1 MVEFNFTSRFFSFRL
16 GGNNTNTNQ
25 YTQPID
31 TRSQADFRYNL
42 FGLDDY
48 EKNREFISI
57 ENNEFELFDTT
68 PELQIVTQKGAS
80 LLANGRWQVRRYSD
94 DSIIEEH
101 PLIKLLER
109 PNAFQTRN
117 EFLTDIYINKALY
130 GNSFTYMN
138 YALPGISE
146 FPSSFVN
153 LITPRVVVRKTGKLK
168 DQTELKGIVKAYEI
182 VDPYD
187 YNKVIDSFKPEEIIH
202 LKNFNPNDPVIGLSP
217 LRSIHMPLTII
228 RSARGYVDADYRKKG
243 ALGVLSGA
251 SSDAAGA
258 LPLSKNDRSDLER
271 QVSEHEYGT
280 ADQQRKMIISNSPVK
295 WESFSSAIKDHVI
308 HESIELEFKKII
320 DCYGLNEALFSFLKQ
335 STFSNQSNGEKQ
347 AYDNAI
353 KPFAESL
360 SYAFTDAMGLPD
372 KGIYLQLDFSH
383 VAALQENEKE
393 KAETMK
399 IKVDT
404 FKILIDSGMPTEEAK
419 RLVGLI

>member
-1 MVEFNFTSRFFSFRL
+1 MSEQNFISRFFPGIFSR
-16 GGNNTNTNQ
+16 NNGNTNQ
-25 YTQPID
+25 FTQPID
-31 TRSQADFRYNL
+31 TRNQADFRYNL
-42 FGLDDY
+42 FGLDDEY
-48 EKNREFISI
+48 KNRQFISI

-68 PELQIVTQKGAS
+68 PELQIVTTKGAS
-80 LLANGRWQVRRYSD
+80 LLANGRWQVRKYSD

-138 YALPGISE
+138 YALAGISQY
-146 FPSSFVN
+146 PTSLVN
-153 LITPRVVVRKTGKLK
+153 LITPRVAVQKTGKVK
-168 DQTELKGIVKAYEI
+168 DQTKLEGVVRSFDVMDIR
-182 VDPYD
+182 DRD
-187 YNKVIDSFKPEEIIH
+187 KVIDSFKPNEIIH
-202 LKNFNPNDPVIGLSP
+202 LKNFNPNDPIIGLSP
-217 LRSIHMPLTII
+217 LRAIHMPLTII

-251 SSDAAGA
+251 SNDAAGA
-258 LPLSKNDRSDLER
+258 LPLNKNDRSDLER

-280 ADQQRKMIISNSPVK
+280 ADQQKKLIISNSPVS
-295 WESFSSAIKDHVI
+295 WSSFSSAIKDHVI
-308 HESIELEFKKII
+308 HESLELEFKKII

-360 SYAFTDAMGLPD
+360 SYAFTDAMKLPD
-372 KGIYLQLDFSH
+372 QGIYLQLDFSH

-393 KAETMK
+393 KAETTK
-399 IKVDT
+399 LKVDA
-404 FKILIDSGMPTEEAK
+404 FRSLVDGGVSAEEAR
-419 RLVGLI
+419 RLVGLE